1 RVVDGRELEGLEWIP
16 LPAYGAGAV
25 VPPPP
30 NSGSVTRGSGVYE
43 EVKRNAINN
52 YNGIMGIVGS
62 SINNGIAVM
71 SVVSTTGIAIG
82 NRVLNSE
89 GDSKAKGGKTK
100 NGKTEKETGS
110 YTNTHKSGKKYHG
123 KGDRERAK
131 KSGNEKAKQNE
142 DPLESTEWTK
152 AENDREAFKQESERL
167 DKDAEGDK
175 KGHQSDKNYNKRDS
189 PGKKYR
195 EQDEQKKLNNNN

>member
-1 RVVDGRELEGLEWIP
+1 M
-16 LPAYGAGAV
+16 PAYGAGAV

-82 NRVLNSE
+82 NR
-89 GDSKAKGGKTK
+89 
-100 NGKTEKETGS
+100 
-110 YTNTHKSGKKYHG
+110 
-123 KGDRERAK
+123 
-131 KSGNEKAKQNE
+131 
-142 DPLESTEWTK
+142 
-152 AENDREAFKQESERL
+152 
-167 DKDAEGDK
+167 
-175 KGHQSDKNYNKRDS
+175 
-189 PGKKYR
+189 
-195 EQDEQKKLNNNN
+195 